1 MENGVGV
8 LEVRVMIDWMTDC
21 EVWGY
26 PPNLCV
32 PALRDEPLLVRLMA
46 QCGYD

>member
-1 MENGVGV
+1 MANGVAV

-21 EVWGY
+21 EVLGC

-32 PALRDEPLLVRLMA
+32 PALRDELLLVRLTA